1 MAIVAKCTGF
11 LSDLGFSKLSLCY
24 RCYHVTSTHSCITS
38 PLSRPN
44 AWGGVCIFTA
54 PVYTKRS
61 NPMLLRFRYSTSI
74 KPLKMSKAQRDGP
87 GVIIAIS
94 NDPFGKELKMFW
106 YDFPFRIPVVDLRGE
121 KVSEKVEDDG
131 SLLNFESEESTS
143 DTFDYSDY
151 YDYFNLQQ
159 EKRKK
164 RA

>member
-1 MAIVAKCTGF
+1 M
-11 LSDLGFSKLSLCY
+11 
-24 RCYHVTSTHSCITS
+24 
-38 PLSRPN
+38 
-44 AWGGVCIFTA
+44 
-54 PVYTKRS
+54 
-61 NPMLLRFRYSTSI
+61 
-74 KPLKMSKAQRDGP
+74 
-87 GVIIAIS
+87 
-94 NDPFGKELKMFW
+94 
-106 YDFPFRIPVVDLRGE
+106 VDLRGE